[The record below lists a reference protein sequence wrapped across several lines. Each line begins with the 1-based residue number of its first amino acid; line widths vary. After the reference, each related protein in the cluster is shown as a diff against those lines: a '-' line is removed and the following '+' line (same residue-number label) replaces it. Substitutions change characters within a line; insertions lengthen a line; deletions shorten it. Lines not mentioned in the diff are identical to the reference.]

1 MDLPLLLS
9 FVLLLAGSAT
19 PQDRCPPGSRP
30 RTNAWEAVLVGRSAE
45 APGELDSAVGNGWV
59 ARPEDNL
66 VGLRDPAQLSNPAR
80 VDFTRLFEATAEMQQ
95 LRRDRIDPD
104 SPQGIQLKTRAR
116 NRVAGACGR
125 VMEQRG
131 YCSIWKAIS
140 HSDGRSVP
148 DVTEDA
154 RLLL

>member
-1 MDLPLLLS
+1 MDLPLLLPL
-9 FVLLLAGSAT
+9 VLLLAASAT
-19 PQDRCPPGSRP
+19 PQDRCLTGSRP
-30 RTNAWEAVLVGRSAE
+30 RTNPWEAAAKLAGAE
-45 APGELDSAVGNGWV
+45 APRPPEVPARNGWV
-59 ARPEDNL
+59 TRPEDNL

-104 SPQGIQLKTRAR
+104 SPQGIQLKNRAR

>member
-1 MDLPLLLS
+1 M
-9 FVLLLAGSAT
+9 LAGSE
-19 PQDRCPPGSRP
+19 PLSCPPALEAAA
-30 RTNAWEAVLVGRSAE
+30 RT
-45 APGELDSAVGNGWV
+45 GWV
-59 ARPEDNL
+59 TRPEDNL

-104 SPQGIQLKTRAR
+104 SPQGIQLKNRAR

>member
-1 MDLPLLLS
+1 MG
-9 FVLLLAGSAT
+9 GSPPPRLRRAFS
-19 PQDRCPPGSRP
+19 PPGSRL
-30 RTNAWEAVLVGRSAE
+30 RTNPWAGAAAERPTE
-45 APGELDSAVGNGWV
+45 APPDPSSAVRNGWV

-66 VGLRDPAQLSNPAR
+66 VGLRDPAQLSSPAR
-80 VDFTRLFEATAEMQQ
+80 VDFTSLFEATAEMQQ
-95 LRRDRIDPD
+95 LRRERIDPE

-116 NRVAGACGR
+116 NRVASACER

-131 YCSIWKAIS
+131 HCSIWKAIS